1 MENFNLDRFVDAQ
14 GQTYQL
20 ALNELKA
27 GRKDGH
33 WMWYIF
39 PQMEGLGSSGMSRF
53 FGITGVDEAAA
64 YLSHDI
70 LGKRLVHC
78 TEAVFA
84 KPELSA
90 QTIFGYPDYM
100 KFNSCLT
107 LFERVAD
114 EGGIFTTALQ
124 KYFEGQRCSKTLQL
138 LDAC

>member
-20 ALNELKA
+20 ALNALKA

-39 PQMEGLGSSGMSRF
+39 PQMEGLGSSEMSRF
-53 FGITGVDEAAA
+53 FGITGADEAAA

-114 EGGIFTTALQ
+114 EGSIFTTALQ